1 VTHNSNR
8 AVALKRWRLMDG
20 EFPSLL
26 GAMRSGEIR
35 CLKGQ
40 TNRMQVGDVLLDR
53 ESVRRWR
60 EKRRVQRDEYL
71 SIDMAARVLGV
82 KQEVAYHLVRCKA
95 LASASP
101 KTGSAPL
108 RVSKLDLQDFRSKYI
123 SLVELARLR
132 KHSPK
137 AALGSLC
144 VKPAIGPHVDGCR
157 QYFFLR
163 SDLSVHDA
171 M

>member
-1 VTHNSNR
+1 
-8 AVALKRWRLMDG
+8 MDG

-40 TNRMQVGDVLLDR
+40 TNRMQLGDVLLDR

-82 KQEVAYHLVRCKA
+82 KQEVAYPLSGARRL
-95 LASASP
+95 LARRQRRA
-101 KTGSAPL
+101 ARL
-108 RVSKLDLQDFRSKYI
+108 CEFRSWTFRTSGRNI
-123 SLVELARLR
+123 FRSSSLLVFGSTRQRRRLD
-132 KHSPK
+132 PC
-137 AALGSLC
+137 A
-144 VKPAIGPHVDGCR
+144 
-157 QYFFLR
+157 
-163 SDLSVHDA
+163 
-171 M
+171 